1 MTALAAPTAFP
12 PMGHIAPLLTSPLAT
27 AIARPWLDWVVL
39 RLITRF
45 YFPLSRAWAAALVAE
60 GDAHHFRMELGYDLP
75 PAAAPTRALAK
86 VARLKAAYRAADAAW
101 IEAFFGAEDPGP
113 EALVAAERAW
123 REASHRLMCARG
135 LFLPLILRHRVPAV
149 RFRIPDRDEVDA
161 TYKPLLA
168 EPDRAYAPPATLPS
182 VERSRAIE
190 RSWGRE
196 YWLRFPSPGPDRD
209 TAWAHVMEPVAAAD
223 APTLIYGHGLAV
235 ELEAYDQ
242 IADGLVC
249 LVPQGV
255 RVIRLEAPWHVR
267 RAKPGWYGGELFM
280 AMQPLGAL
288 DLFQAAVREM
298 AIVAGWA
305 RAQGSGR
312 VAFGGMSMGALTAQL
327 AAAHARVWPERHRP
341 DALFLVTTSDSVA
354 ALAFESGISRGVGL
368 PEALEAAGW
377 NAPTL
382 DEYGALTDPGLMAPL
397 PPADIVMVLGRA
409 DKITPCRRG
418 AALADHWHLPGR
430 NLFIYDRGHFSV
442 PIGLFRDRAPLERL
456 AERLK
461 QGAAVSPSEVAAT
474 AA

>member
-1 MTALAAPTAFP
+1 MTGLAASAASVPT
-12 PMGHIAPLLTSPLAT
+12 GRVAPLLTSPVAA
-27 AIARPWLDWVVL
+27 AIARPWLDRVVL
-39 RLITRF
+39 QLVVRF

-60 GDAHHFRMELGYDLP
+60 GDAHRFRAELGYDLP
-75 PAAAPTRALAK
+75 PSAVPTRALAK
-86 VARLKAAYRAADAAW
+86 VARLKAAYRAADTAW
-101 IEAFFGAEDPGP
+101 TEAFFGSSDPGP
-113 EALVAAERAW
+113 GTLAAAERAW
-123 REASHRLMCARG
+123 REASHRLMGARM
-135 LFLPLILRHRVPAV
+135 LFLPLVLRHRLPAV

-161 TYKPLLA
+161 TYKRLLA
-168 EPDRAYAPPATLPS
+168 APDRAYALPASSPPI
-182 VERSRAIE
+182 ERSRAIE

-209 TAWAHVMEPVAAAD
+209 TAWAHVMEPAAPGG

-242 IADGLVC
+242 IVDGLVG

-255 RVIRLEAPWHVR
+255 RVVRLDAPWHVR
-267 RAKPGWYGGELFM
+267 RARPGWYGGELFM
-280 AMQPLGAL
+280 ATQPLGAL

-298 AIVAGWA
+298 GIVAGWA
-305 RAQGSGR
+305 RQQGQGR
-312 VAFGGMSMGALTAQL
+312 VAFGGTSMGALTAQL
-327 AAAHARVWPERHRP
+327 AAAHARHWPERHRP
-341 DALFLVTTSDSVA
+341 DVLFLVTTSDSVA
-354 ALAFESGISRGVGL
+354 ALAFESAISRGVGL
-368 PEALEAAGW
+368 PQALEAAGW

-409 DKITPCRRG
+409 DHVTPCRHG

-430 NLFIYDRGHFSV
+430 NLFVYNRGHFSV
-442 PIGLFRDRAPLERL
+442 PIGMFRDRAPLERL

-461 QGAAVSPSEVAAT
+461 QGTVVSLAEVAAG